1 MSSVLG
7 EFRPE
12 QCVSLERRFVAAPLK
27 LLVSVHIVPSLVGSG
42 NAQTHLPCD
51 ALVKVD
57 GNLSRCTITRLHLNT
72 DHRHCCL
79 PCAAF
84 VLPTATVC
92 STCLQGVVSEH
103 CSFGGRIVN
112 TCQCLLDHHVTVWG
126 FLPEA
131 TEIHVPML
139 LGVIV
144 VTQKLDELL
153 NPVQNATI
161 PQLKSSH

>member
-79 PCAAF
+79 LCCMCPPDGHGLFNMFEGVSPCIALL
-84 VLPTATVC
+84 VDET
-92 STCLQGVVSEH
+92 STHV
-103 CSFGGRIVN
+103 IVRW
-112 TCQCLLDHHVTVWG
+112 VTTDSCDFSGNDEIRSDASWSDRRD
-126 FLPEA
+126 
-131 TEIHVPML
+131 TEI
-139 LGVIV
+139 G
-144 VTQKLDELL
+144 
-153 NPVQNATI
+153 
-161 PQLKSSH
+161 